1 MSAEPVITAPQALSP
16 QERAQRVSRQLSEAA
31 RLLRISGSRRGV
43 QDGFRAR
50 RGRLLVRIIYIASF
64 FLAVAI
70 PTTLSI
76 VYFGFIASDQFV
88 AEARFA
94 VRSGATAGLDALSAM
109 TGVPS
114 IQVIQDTQVV
124 TNYVE
129 SRAVIDDL
137 SGKLD
142 VRSLYERPDA
152 DYFSRLH
159 ADQPIEKVL
168 KYWRKMIYASIHMPG
183 GIVELQVRAFTPDD
197 AVKVANAV
205 VAASEK
211 LVNDMNDRSR
221 REAVELA
228 TREHELAAQRLAA
241 VRGELEVVRNREG
254 LIDAVMETTKAGS
267 VIAGVRTQLLQL
279 QQQYDSQKGAV
290 SADAPQM
297 RNLRLQIEAG
307 QRQLDQLQGELTR
320 TKDAVQ
326 GPTLSGS
333 MTRLSA
339 VTLERQ
345 IAEALYGMAT
355 ASLERARMASLSKQ
369 IYLTSFVQPV
379 PAEQARYPRRLWN
392 IAATFLI
399 GVTAWAVLCG
409 LVTLVRNN
417 MA

>member
-16 QERAQRVSRQLSEAA
+16 QERAQRVSRQLAEAA
-31 RLLRISGSRRGV
+31 RLLRISGSRRAP

-50 RGRLLVRIIYIASF
+50 RGRFLVRIVTIASF
-64 FLAVAI
+64 VLAVAI
-70 PTTLSI
+70 PTGWSLL
-76 VYFGFIASDQFV
+76 YYGLWASDQYV

-94 VRSGATAGLDALSAM
+94 VRSGVTAGLDAFTAM

-129 SRAVIDDL
+129 SRALVDDL
-137 SGKLD
+137 SRTLD
-142 VRSLYERPDA
+142 LRGIFANPDA
-152 DYFSRLH
+152 DYFSRLDP
-159 ADQPIEKVL
+159 DQPIEKIV
-168 KYWRKMIYASIHMPG
+168 KYWRKMISTTIHMPG
-183 GIVELQVRAFTPDD
+183 GIVELQVRAFTPGD
-197 AVKVANAV
+197 AVKVASAV
-205 VAASEK
+205 VAASEM

-228 TREHELAAQRLAA
+228 AREHELAAGRLAA

-254 LIDAVMETTKAGS
+254 VIDAVMETTKAGS
-267 VIAGVRTQLLQL
+267 VMAGVRIQLLQL
-279 QQQYDSQKGAV
+279 KQQYEAQKGAV
-290 SADAPQM
+290 STDAPQM

-307 QRQLDQLQGELTR
+307 EHQLEQLQAELTR
-320 TKDAVQ
+320 TKDAVG

-339 VTLERQ
+339 ATLERQ
-345 IAEALYGMAT
+345 IAEALYGSAT
-355 ASLERARMASLSKQ
+355 VALERARIASLSKQ

-379 PAEQARYPRRLWN
+379 AAEQARYPRRLW
-392 IAATFLI
+392 IIGATFAI
-399 GVTAWAVLCG
+399 GMAAWGALCG
-409 LVTLVRNN
+409 LVSVIRNN